1 MSEQQVESGAF
12 GQYGAAFQQK
22 VMQALLSDRAWSEQL
37 MEVFDPKFFELKYL
51 NFLADR
57 YFQYAKKYKDFP
69 SLQLLVTIIKD
80 DLKAA
85 GTDTALKEQI
95 IDFLK
100 KVQANPSPQD
110 LPFVKDKTLDFCR
123 KQALKTA
130 LEKAVDL
137 IQTDKYESIV
147 DVVKTAV
154 SVGTTPSL
162 GLDLHDDL
170 EARFVSIERRV
181 VPTGI
186 PQLDT
191 KEVLQGGL
199 GKGELGVVIAP
210 TGVGKSHFLVM
221 LGANAL
227 RLGLNV
233 LHYTFEL
240 SEEKTAIRY
249 DSNLVD
255 LDSNEVLENKERV
268 IKYYKDRTELGR
280 LKVKHFPPNTA
291 TIFTLRSHIEKL
303 ALKGF
308 RPDLVLIDYADIM
321 RSTRQYDSLRHELK
335 LIYEE
340 LRGYA
345 DELGIPFWTAS
356 QSNKEGSESEVI
368 DLSNMSEAYGKA
380 FVADCVVSL
389 SRRAQEKS
397 TGFGRLFMAK
407 NRAGKDG
414 LLWPVRINT
423 ARSTFEV
430 LGETI
435 SPEIAIL
442 ENDSDM
448 KKALAEKWKLLQKSN
463 TEINLS
469 RVNGKP
475 VTS

>member
-1 MSEQQVESGAF
+1 MENVTTPDTF
-12 GQYGAAFQQK
+12 GQYGQHFQAK
-22 VMQALLSDRAWSEQL
+22 VMQALLADRAYAEQML
-37 MEVFDPKFFELKYL
+37 EVFDSRYFELNYL
-51 NFLADR
+51 RFLSER
-57 YFQYAKKYKDFP
+57 YFAYAKKYKDFP
-69 SLQLLVTIIKD
+69 TLQLLVTIIKD

-85 GTDTALKEQI
+85 GTDAALKDQI
-95 IDFLK
+95 VDFLK
-100 KVQANPSPQD
+100 KVQTNPSPQD

-123 KQALKTA
+123 KQALKGA

-137 IQTDKYESIV
+137 IATDKYESIV

-162 GLDLHDDL
+162 GLDLHDDI
-170 EARFVSIERRV
+170 EARFVNLVRNC

-186 PQLDT
+186 PQLDA
-191 KEVLQGGL
+191 KRVFNGGS

-227 RLGLNV
+227 RLGFNV

-240 SEEKTAIRY
+240 SEEKTAVRY
-249 DSNLVD
+249 DSNLVEID
-255 LDSNEVLENKERV
+255 SSDVLDNKQK
-268 IKYYKDRTELGR
+268 IIDFYKQNTSLGR
-280 LKVKHFPPNTA
+280 LKIKHFPANSA
-291 TIFTLRSHIEKL
+291 TIFTLRSHVEKL

-345 DELGIPFWTAS
+345 DELEIPFWTAS
-356 QSNKEGSESEVI
+356 QSNKEGSESEII

-380 FVADCVVSL
+380 FVADSVVSL
-389 SRRAQEKS
+389 SRRAQEKA
-397 TGFGRLFMAK
+397 TGFGRIYVAK
-407 NRAGKDG
+407 NRAGDDG
-414 LLWPVRINT
+414 IIFPTRINT
-423 ARSTFEV
+423 ARSTFEII
-430 LGETI
+430 GETI
-435 SPEIAIL
+435 TPEIAVL

-448 KKALAEKWKLLQKSN
+448 KKALAQKWKLLQKSN
-463 TEINLS
+463 TEISLS
-469 RVNGKP
+469 KVNGA
-475 VTS
+475 